1 MKSSNL
7 LSLANVAK
15 EAAKNAGKKLLEEFQ
30 KPQEV
35 LLSKGRDIKLAVDE
49 IAEKIII
56 DCLKEDS
63 KLPILSEEAG
73 ITDDLGSEFW
83 VVDPLDGT
91 SNFFRS
97 IPICSSSI
105 SLIKDGS
112 PCIGVIYDFLNDNL
126 YWGANGMGAHCNE
139 MPIQVSNVSS
149 KSEGTLMT
157 GIPAKDNYSNS
168 EFEKMIDYFQSW
180 KKVRMIGSATMANVF
195 VASGKADLYQEND
208 IFFWVIAAG
217 AVLVKEAGGK
227 ISISEPTKEFRVN
240 AIFSNGLLW

>member
-1 MKSSNL
+1 M
-7 LSLANVAK
+7 
-15 EAAKNAGKKLLEEFQ
+15 
-30 KPQEV
+30 
-35 LLSKGRDIKLAVDE
+35 
-49 IAEKIII
+49 
-56 DCLKEDS
+56 LKRSS

-91 SNFFRS
+91 SNFCRS

-105 SLIKDGS
+105 SLFKDGN
-112 PCIGVIYDFLNDNL
+112 PCIGVIYDFLNNNL

-157 GIPAKDNYSNS
+157 GIPAKDHYSNS

-208 IFFWVIAAG
+208 IFLWDIAAG

-240 AIFSNGLLW
+240 AIFSNGCYGEVKIFGFSSSYL